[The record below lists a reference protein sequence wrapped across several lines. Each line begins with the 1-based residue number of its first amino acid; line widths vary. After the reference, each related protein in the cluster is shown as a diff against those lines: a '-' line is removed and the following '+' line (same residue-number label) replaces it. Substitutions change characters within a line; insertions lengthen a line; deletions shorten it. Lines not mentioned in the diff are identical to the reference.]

1 MNSVTKQSITVLPAI
16 GPVVV
21 PVVLPD
27 PPVPSKV
34 ATPSAANNFRLW
46 IYNPRNRSVAL
57 GSPGIFIAPSGG
69 SFTFKTASSDG
80 SLYIPVTA
88 GSYDFDVVEPS
99 TLSNV
104 MTRKRYTATVAA
116 NGTVTVSGVTANA
129 NSIFAV
135 TVTVNTVDTAAR
147 KRLVAL
153 TALATEPASTFVQT
167 SECQLRDQI
176 TPNRSF
182 NTDLS
187 AGFPKVRIRLP
198 SYGRMK
204 ALIVPL
210 DFAEVPGIDN
220 PVTFFT
226 PMADGVRDMYYNA
239 SYGRLAIDFH
249 ILPNYV
255 RMPFSPSKY
264 NMGRGNSTGNPGGY
278 WQEIISL
285 TDTLI
290 DYTQYDAVYFLV
302 PKEMPYSTMAGPA
315 ITSPIAVKG
324 GYIVNGASGGGDM
337 YLPGNGPNAARNWMA
352 HEFGHAFGLYDE
364 DLDHASAT
372 LGSWS
377 LMANGWS
384 RNAIE
389 HNGWDRYLMGW
400 LGATQVACMPKAT
413 LGGTGATLKLNPLVR
428 QNADIKVAMVPLST
442 SKMLVMESRKSEGF
456 DVIAANREGVLVY
469 TVDMT
474 IGQSKGPYRTQRRV
488 GSTDRNFEDAAL
500 RAGDTLTIDG
510 VEVSVLSLSA
520 DGDTIRVK

>member
-1 MNSVTKQSITVLPAI
+1 
-16 GPVVV
+16 
-21 PVVLPD
+21 
-27 PPVPSKV
+27 
-34 ATPSAANNFRLW
+34 
-46 IYNPRNRSVAL
+46 
-57 GSPGIFIAPSGG
+57 
-69 SFTFKTASSDG
+69 
-80 SLYIPVTA
+80 
-88 GSYDFDVVEPS
+88 
-99 TLSNV
+99 
-104 MTRKRYTATVAA
+104 
-116 NGTVTVSGVTANA
+116 
-129 NSIFAV
+129 
-135 TVTVNTVDTAAR
+135 
-147 KRLVAL
+147 
-153 TALATEPASTFVQT
+153 
-167 SECQLRDQI
+167 
-176 TPNRSF
+176 
-182 NTDLS
+182 
-187 AGFPKVRIRLP
+187 
-198 SYGRMK
+198 
-204 ALIVPL
+204 
-210 DFAEVPGIDN
+210 
-220 PVTFFT
+220 
-226 PMADGVRDMYYNA
+226 
-239 SYGRLAIDFH
+239 
-249 ILPNYV
+249 
-255 RMPFSPSKY
+255 
-264 NMGRGNSTGNPGGY
+264 
-278 WQEIISL
+278 
-285 TDTLI
+285 
-290 DYTQYDAVYFLV
+290 
-302 PKEMPYSTMAGPA
+302 
-315 ITSPIAVKG
+315 
-324 GYIVNGASGGGDM
+324 M

-510 VEVSVLSLSA
+510 VEVSVFSLSA